1 MAATF
6 DVVSQYPGVQTLGG
20 AQTQD
25 VVFVGINTKP
35 SGIYVEFP
43 VLKTA
48 YKASVVNAAALG
60 WATIAETLAAEQW
73 VSDVQW
79 TQLVTAGSQLQPG
92 WVITVE
98 STSGQSAA
106 QLTVAN
112 SDLGPKLDAAAI
124 LALHK
129 QLDEAEA
136 L

>member
-1 MAATF
+1 MAATY
-6 DVVSQYPGVQTLGG
+6 DVVAQRPGIQTLGG
-20 AQTQD
+20 VQTQD

-43 VLKTA
+43 VLKSV
-48 YKASVVNAAALG
+48 YKPSIVAAAALG
-60 WATIAETLAAEQW
+60 WANIAESLAAENW
-73 VSDVQW
+73 VTDVQW
-79 TQLVTAGSQLQPG
+79 TELVTAGSQLQPG

-112 SDLGPKLDAAAI
+112 SELGPKLDAAAI
-124 LALHK
+124 TALHK
-129 QLDEAEA
+129 QLDETEA